1 MELVV
6 MVPGVVVTD
15 VLSYDTEIA
24 ELDWKLLPVTVMVLL
39 GAPVVGLSDIAGVVA
54 TVVAEAVLDGELAP
68 TELIADTR

>member
-24 ELDWKLLPVTVMVLL
+24 ELDWKLLPVTVIILP
-39 GAPVVGLSDIAGVVA
+39 GAPVVGFSDIAGVVA
-54 TVVAEAVLDGELAP
+54 IAVVAVPDGELVP
-68 TELIADTR
+68 MELIADTR